1 MATTRDYTNSL
12 LDAKIVLRNDTAAN
26 WKMANP
32 ILLEGEFAV
41 ELDTKKFKLG
51 DGTTPWNSLKY
62 LDFGGSSGG
71 DLEPRV
77 ETLESEMTEAQG
89 NIYVLSTQM
98 VEALK
103 AAADAAEAKKL
114 AEETNEKVDGFDQ
127 RITDAETNAKAA
139 LDKATEVESSVGQY
153 DERITKASED
163 ASEAKTTAQE
173 AVVKADEAKSTA
185 DAVASTAQDALD
197 KATTASDKV
206 DLLETQMESTVK
218 YTEFQNPNDPEPRK
232 TIQLNNHDTI
242 SGLTTS
248 GEGVN
253 IAMVSKWD
261 KVDLGSP
268 QVELNLNGSAERP
281 TYNDNKE
288 LALVSD
294 VQEVSEKLDSLDS
307 SAVKYKEFQNAN
319 DDQVR
324 KTIELKNHDTISGL
338 MPDGT
343 GVNIAMVS
351 KWGKVDLGSA
361 SAEINLN
368 GPADKRPTYNDT
380 EEIALV
386 KDIPSSENFAT
397 KEELNTLSGT
407 VSGFDSRITEA
418 ESKAEEASSS
428 VAQYDQ
434 KIQDA
439 TDLATSASNTAS
451 QTADGLQELKT
462 TVNNQETRI
471 IALEN
476 KGYDGGDVEL

>member
-26 WKMANP
+26 WKIANP

-62 LDFGGSSGG
+62 LDFGSG
-71 DLEPRV
+71 DLGSRV

-98 VEALK
+98 AEALK

-114 AEETNEKVDGFDQ
+114 AKETSEKVDGFDQ
-127 RITDAETNAKAA
+127 RIIDAETNAKAA
-139 LDKATEVESSVGQY
+139 LDKATEIENLASQY
-153 DERITKASED
+153 DERITEASKD
-163 ASEAKTTAQE
+163 ASDAKTA
-173 AVVKADEAKSTA
+173 
-185 DAVASTAQDALD
+185 AQDALD
-197 KATTASDKV
+197 KATTTSDKV
-206 DLLETQMESTVK
+206 SLLETQMESTVK

-232 TIQLNNHDTI
+232 TIQLKNHDTI

-268 QVELNLNGSAERP
+268 QL
-281 TYNDNKE
+281 
-288 LALVSD
+288 
-294 VQEVSEKLDSLDS
+294 EV
-307 SAVKYKEFQNAN
+307 
-319 DDQVR
+319 
-324 KTIELKNHDTISGL
+324 
-338 MPDGT
+338 
-343 GVNIAMVS
+343 
-351 KWGKVDLGSA
+351 
-361 SAEINLN
+361 NLN

-386 KDIPSSENFAT
+386 KDIPSSDNFAT
-397 KEELNTLSGT
+397 KEELSNLSDT

-434 KIQDA
+434 RIQEA
-439 TDLATSASNTAS
+439 TDQAISAYNTAS
-451 QTADGLQELKT
+451 QTADGLQELRT
-462 TVNNQETRI
+462 TVNSQETRI
-471 IALEN
+471 VALEN

>member
-26 WKMANP
+26 WKIANP

-62 LDFGGSSGG
+62 LDFGSG
-71 DLEPRV
+71 DLGSRV

-98 VEALK
+98 AEALK

-114 AEETNEKVDGFDQ
+114 AEETSEKVDGFDQ
-127 RITDAETNAKAA
+127 RIIDAESNAKAA
-139 LDKATEVESSVGQY
+139 LDKATEIENLASQY
-153 DERITKASED
+153 DERITEASKD
-163 ASEAKTTAQE
+163 ASDAKTA
-173 AVVKADEAKSTA
+173 
-185 DAVASTAQDALD
+185 AQDALD
-197 KATTASDKV
+197 KATTTSDKV
-206 DLLETQMESTVK
+206 GLLETQMESTVK

-232 TIQLNNHDTI
+232 TIQLKNHDTI

-268 QVELNLNGSAERP
+268 QL
-281 TYNDNKE
+281 
-288 LALVSD
+288 
-294 VQEVSEKLDSLDS
+294 EV
-307 SAVKYKEFQNAN
+307 
-319 DDQVR
+319 
-324 KTIELKNHDTISGL
+324 
-338 MPDGT
+338 
-343 GVNIAMVS
+343 
-351 KWGKVDLGSA
+351 
-361 SAEINLN
+361 NLN

-386 KDIPSSENFAT
+386 KDIPSSDNFAT
-397 KEELNTLSGT
+397 KEELNTLSDT

-434 KIQDA
+434 RIQDA
-439 TDLATSASNTAS
+439 TDIATSASNTAS
-451 QTADGLQELKT
+451 QAADGLQELRT
-462 TVNNQETRI
+462 TVSSQETRI

>member
-62 LDFGGSSGG
+62 LDFGGGSGG

-103 AAADAAEAKKL
+103 AASDAAEAKKL
-114 AEETNEKVDGFDQ
+114 AEETSEKVDGFDQ

-153 DERITKASED
+153 DERITEASKD
-163 ASEAKTTAQE
+163 ASDAKTAAQE

-185 DAVASTAQDALD
+185 DAISSTAQDALD

-268 QVELNLNGSAERP
+268 QIELNLNGSAE
-281 TYNDNKE
+281 
-288 LALVSD
+288 
-294 VQEVSEKLDSLDS
+294 
-307 SAVKYKEFQNAN
+307 
-319 DDQVR
+319 
-324 KTIELKNHDTISGL
+324 
-338 MPDGT
+338 
-343 GVNIAMVS
+343 
-351 KWGKVDLGSA
+351 
-361 SAEINLN
+361 
-368 GPADKRPTYNDT
+368 RPTYNDT

-397 KEELNTLSGT
+397 KEELSTLSDT
-407 VSGFDSRITEA
+407 VSGFDSRIAEA

-428 VAQYDQ
+428 VSQYDQ

-451 QTADGLQELKT
+451 QAADGLQDLKT